1 MNKKILKYPLNF
13 TLPIVILIAICSGI
27 GVFYQSL
34 YSKETTDWLA
44 QCVGQD
50 LSNLCIIMPALLV
63 SAYFAAKGSK
73 IAKIIWLGVMITNIY
88 SYVIYCFAMHFN
100 PLFHL
105 YCAVLSLS
113 IFSVIMFF
121 YRNTD
126 DFREWYAN
134 KVHTKTVGI
143 FLIVIASVFV
153 LMWLSDSLPY
163 ALSNTV
169 PPDIT
174 KDALLTNPVHV
185 LDFSFYL
192 PTMYISAILL
202 MKEKSLGY
210 LLAPTM
216 IIFGIITNINIIF
229 LMLVSMNKMNIN
241 TIPQICIFGILTVIC
256 LIFLK
261 MILKTLKGQRKYI

>member
-1 MNKKILKYPLNF
+1 MNKKILTYPMNF
-13 TLPIVILIAICSGI
+13 TLPIVILVAICSGI
-27 GVFYQSL
+27 GVFHQSL
-34 YSKETTDWLA
+34 YSKETIDWLA

-50 LSNLCIIMPALLV
+50 LSNLCVIIPALLV
-63 SAYFAAKGSK
+63 SAFFAGKGSK
-73 IAKIIWLGVMITNIY
+73 MAKIIWLGVMVTNIY
-88 SYVIYCFAMHFN
+88 SYALYCFTVHFN

-105 YCAVLSLS
+105 YCAVLGLS

-121 YRNTD
+121 HNNAD
-126 DFREWYAN
+126 NFIEWYAN
-134 KVHTKTVGI
+134 KVQTKAVGI
-143 FLIVIASVFV
+143 FIIVIASMFVFI
-153 LMWLSDSLPY
+153 WLSNSLPY

-169 PPDIT
+169 PPDLA

-192 PTMYISAILL
+192 PAMYISAILL

-229 LMLVSMNKMNIN
+229 LMLVSMYKMNIN
-241 TIPQICIFGILTVIC
+241 TIPQVCIFGILTIIC
-256 LIFLK
+256 LIFLR
-261 MILKTLKGQRKYI
+261 MIFKNIRRREN